1 MTIERLT
8 EEGRLVELNWR
19 AAWASLR
26 DVPANPP
33 TLVDD
38 TPDCL
43 RVYTPGAPDSLLNL
57 VMGYSPPTP
66 TATPVSRDDIEQ
78 VIAPYRRERL
88 PMQWWLMRGGEPE
101 GLREQLLALGMES
114 WGGAAAMAMP
124 LGVWRAPTPT
134 PPANIAIRRATTDDA
149 RAAAL
154 SVICDVFYTPAQPM
168 ARWTTENPRFTLY
181 LASMGARPVAAL
193 ATFLHAR
200 VAGVYHVATLA
211 NARRRGIAGALLA
224 LALREAQAAG
234 ATQATLTATPE
245 ARRLYEQVGFVVC
258 GVMEQWAPSHR
269 LAFSLVHGRAPT
281 LAENPYWE
289 G

>member
-8 EEGRLVELNWR
+8 EGGRLVEANWR

-38 TPDCL
+38 GPGCL

-57 VMGYSPPTP
+57 VMSYRHPSS
-66 TATPVSRDDIEQ
+66 APVSRDDIER
-78 VIAPYRRERL
+78 VITPYRRERL
-88 PMQWWLMRGGEPE
+88 PMQWWLMRGGEPQ
-101 GLREQLLALGMES
+101 GLREQLAVLGMES
-114 WGGAAAMAMP
+114 WGGATAMVAPLASWSAANPA
-124 LGVWRAPTPT
+124 
-134 PPANIAIRRATTDDA
+134 PPANVAIRRATTDDA

-154 SVICDVFYTPAQPM
+154 SVICEVFYTPAEPM
-168 ARWTTENPRFTLY
+168 ARWTSQNPRFTLY
-181 LASMGARPVAAL
+181 LASIGARPVAAL
-193 ATFLHAR
+193 ATFLDAGI
-200 VAGVYHVATLA
+200 AGVYHVATLA
-211 NARRRGIAGALLA
+211 SVRRRGIAGALLT

-245 ARRLYEQVGFVVC
+245 ARRLYESLGFAIC

-281 LAENPYWE
+281 LAESPYWE

>member
-1 MTIERLT
+1 MTIEQLT
-8 EEGRLVELNWR
+8 AGGRLVEANWR

-38 TPDCL
+38 TPDFL

-57 VMGYSPPTP
+57 VMGYRSPTS
-66 TATPVSRDDIEQ
+66 APVTQDDIER

-88 PMQWWLMRGGEPE
+88 PMQWWLMRGGEAP
-101 GLREQLLALGMES
+101 GLREQLVALGMES
-114 WGGAAAMAMP
+114 WGGAAAMAMS
-124 LGVWRAPTPT
+124 LANWRAPTPA
-134 PPANIAIRRATTDDA
+134 PPASVAIRRATTDEA

-154 SVICDVFYTPAQPM
+154 SVICEVFYTPAGPM
-168 ARWTTENPRFTLY
+168 ARWTSENPRFTLY
-181 LASMGARPVAAL
+181 LASIGARPVAAL
-193 ATFLHAR
+193 ATFLHEG
-200 VAGVYHVATLA
+200 VAGVYHVATVA
-211 NARRRGIAGALLA
+211 SARRRGIAGALLT
-224 LALREAQAAG
+224 LALREAQAAC

-245 ARRLYEQVGFVVC
+245 ARRLYESLGFAIC

-269 LAFSLVHGRAPT
+269 LAFSLVHGRPPT
-281 LAENPYWE
+281 LAESPYWE

>member
-1 MTIERLT
+1 MAIERLT
-8 EEGRLVELNWR
+8 EEARLVELNWR

-57 VMGYSPPTP
+57 VMGYRPTT
-66 TATPVSRDDIEQ
+66 TAPVTMDEIER

-88 PMQWWLMRGGEPE
+88 PMQWWLMRGGAPE
-101 GLREQLLALGMES
+101 GLREQLLTLGMES
-114 WGGAAAMAMP
+114 WGGAAAMAMQ
-124 LGVWRAPTPT
+124 LTSWRAPAPT
-134 PPANIAIRRATTDDA
+134 APANVALRCATTDDA
-149 RAAAL
+149 RRAAL
-154 SVICDVFYTPAQPM
+154 SVICDVFYTPPQPM
-168 ARWTTENPRFTLY
+168 ARWTTENPRFILY
-181 LASMGARPVAAL
+181 LASIGARPVAAL
-193 ATFLHAR
+193 ATFLHEG
-200 VAGVYHVATLA
+200 VAGVYHVATLG
-211 NARRRGIAGALLA
+211 NARRRGIAGALLT
-224 LALREAQAAG
+224 LALREAQVAG

-245 ARRLYEQVGFVVC
+245 ARRLYEQLGFAVC

-269 LAFSLVHGRAPT
+269 LAFSLMHGRPPT
-281 LAENPYWE
+281 LAESPYWE